1 MVEFTLRINR
11 ANNYALAIDGT
22 RVGTISKSG
31 YQALSISPSSM
42 NLSLRRML
50 TLKISWSN

>member
-31 YQALSISPSSM
+31 YQAFVNFTKQYESLLEENA
-42 NLSLRRML
+42 NLKNKLE
-50 TLKISWSN
+50 